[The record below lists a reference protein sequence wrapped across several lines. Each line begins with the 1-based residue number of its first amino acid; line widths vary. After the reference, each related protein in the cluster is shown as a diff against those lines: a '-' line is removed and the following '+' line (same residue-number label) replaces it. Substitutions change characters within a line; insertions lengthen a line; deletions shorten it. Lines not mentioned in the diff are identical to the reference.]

1 MRRPKTSHLNA
12 HQLQPRAFAECSET
26 FCHFCIHSFVWRMP
40 RRGSPC
46 TSVGKVCKGFRLA
59 VFVWFTLLFSL
70 FFCCCSCCCSCYFF
84 SFGFEMNVSI
94 HFTLH
99 CVPSG
104 ARHAKRTAGL
114 GSQSHP
120 HSRSRS
126 RSQSDSDS
134 SRECLEAKSA
144 SVAEQGLPLTARHH
158 YNLLI
163 CFVKHQTTK
172 ASTKNKEKKKEI
184 TTRKRNESETA
195 RERIKLKWRWWRQHA
210 DDVLAWKK
218 REEGNIKPR
227 RRQRSRRAAKHS
239 AWGSAGCGQLMLFVV
254 IAASLFFLFLFSAF
268 VFAFKQQCI
277 ARCAQKGE

>member
-40 RRGSPC
+40 QRGSPC
-46 TSVGKVCKGFRLA
+46 ASVGKVCKGFRLA

-99 CVPSG
+99 CVPSR

-114 GSQSHP
+114 GSQSHPHP

-172 ASTKNKEKKKEI
+172 ASTKIKKK
-184 TTRKRNESETA
+184 RK
-195 RERIKLKWRWWRQHA
+195 K
-210 DDVLAWKK
+210 
-218 REEGNIKPR
+218 
-227 RRQRSRRAAKHS
+227 
-239 AWGSAGCGQLMLFVV
+239 
-254 IAASLFFLFLFSAF
+254 
-268 VFAFKQQCI
+268 
-277 ARCAQKGE
+277 

>member
-1 MRRPKTSHLNA
+1 MHIS
-12 HQLQPRAFAECSET
+12 
-26 FCHFCIHSFVWRMP
+26 
-40 RRGSPC
+40 
-46 TSVGKVCKGFRLA
+46 
-59 VFVWFTLLFSL
+59 FSL
-70 FFCCCSCCCSCYFF
+70 EHLLSALKLSATSAFTVLCGGCHGEGRPVLVLAKFARVFGLRFLFGLRCFSACFFVAAAAVVLVISF

-195 RERIKLKWRWWRQHA
+195 RERIKLK
-210 DDVLAWKK
+210 
-218 REEGNIKPR
+218 
-227 RRQRSRRAAKHS
+227 
-239 AWGSAGCGQLMLFVV
+239 
-254 IAASLFFLFLFSAF
+254 
-268 VFAFKQQCI
+268 
-277 ARCAQKGE
+277 

>member
-1 MRRPKTSHLNA
+1 MHISFSLEHLLSALKLSATSAFTVLCGGCHGEGRPVLV
-12 HQLQPRAFAECSET
+12 L
-26 FCHFCIHSFVWRMP
+26 
-40 RRGSPC
+40 
-46 TSVGKVCKGFRLA
+46 GKVCKGFRLA

-114 GSQSHP
+114 GSQSHPHP

-195 RERIKLKWRWWRQHA
+195 RERIKLK
-210 DDVLAWKK
+210 
-218 REEGNIKPR
+218 
-227 RRQRSRRAAKHS
+227 
-239 AWGSAGCGQLMLFVV
+239 
-254 IAASLFFLFLFSAF
+254 
-268 VFAFKQQCI
+268 
-277 ARCAQKGE
+277 